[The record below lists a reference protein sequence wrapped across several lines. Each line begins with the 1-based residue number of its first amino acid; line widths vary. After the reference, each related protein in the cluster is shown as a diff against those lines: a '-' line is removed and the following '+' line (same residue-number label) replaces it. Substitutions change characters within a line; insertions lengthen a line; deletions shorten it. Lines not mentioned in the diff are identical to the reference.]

1 MKNITLKEHV
11 RLHGAFT
18 VFAFA
23 ALGFMVLVIL
33 VMYFNISSLKK
44 TVKTQVYVAVDGK
57 MYQARPEQRTGR
69 DELDYRVFVET
80 WAYNMFSHDVNSLDE
95 RLKIAKPLI
104 YDKGYKYILSTYTTG
119 KNAGWEE
126 GIKNIRTLY
135 QTRDART
142 YFTIDSIKV
151 NMEPKN
157 KIVQIYG
164 KQKAVFAVGQDS
176 EARIS
181 FETELEETD
190 KSNSNP
196 YGLTITRFVFIN

>member
-1 MKNITLKEHV
+1 MKNITLKEHIK
-11 RLHGAFT
+11 LQGAFT

-23 ALGFMVLVIL
+23 GLAVMVLIIL
-33 VMYFNISSLKK
+33 VMYLNISSLKK
-44 TVKTQVYVAVDGK
+44 TAKTQVYVAIDGK
-57 MYQARPEQRTGR
+57 MYQARPEQKNSR
-69 DELDYRVFVET
+69 DELDYKVFVET

-119 KNAGWEE
+119 RNAGWEE

-142 YFTIDSIKV
+142 YFTIDSVRV
-151 NMEPKN
+151 NMQPIN
-157 KIVQIYG
+157 KVVKIYG

-190 KSNSNP
+190 KSQSNP
-196 YGLTITRFVFIN
+196 YGLTITRFIFLN